1 MFLLYGVHPKPMR
14 DFVNRALR
22 AQKIARE
29 KNNCHN
35 LAVVAKKVGSNY
47 SLFNRRLSAD
57 LNFPFA
63 ALASGGGVASAAPN
77 KFAISQLVPVEGLE
91 PPCLT
96 VYGSKPYASANFATP
111 ALVIGLPISA
121 LWRRVSLLM
130 SSQHYKV
137 KITAEQTNEN
147 YYFIK

>member
-1 MFLLYGVHPKPMR
+1 MR

-77 KFAISQLVPVEGLE
+77 KFAISQLVLVFGKIRTYFKGAAVAANQ
-91 PPCLT
+91 PPQYL
-96 VYGSKPYASANFATP
+96 
-111 ALVIGLPISA
+111 
-121 LWRRVSLLM
+121 
-130 SSQHYKV
+130 
-137 KITAEQTNEN
+137 
-147 YYFIK
+147 